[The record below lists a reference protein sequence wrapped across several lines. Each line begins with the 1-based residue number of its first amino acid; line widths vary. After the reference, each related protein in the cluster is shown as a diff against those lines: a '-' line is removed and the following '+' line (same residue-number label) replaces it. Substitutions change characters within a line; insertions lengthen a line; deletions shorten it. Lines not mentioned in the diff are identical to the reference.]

1 MEFWN
6 FHYELSVENELI
18 LMGFRIVIAHDRR
31 TELLKVLHV
40 GHTIVEK
47 TFRKA
52 RDVVFWPG
60 LTKDITDL
68 ILNCNIC
75 LESRNS
81 NPKIPLQTHEFLAN
95 KSFGMT

>member
-6 FHYELSVENELI
+6 FHYELSVENEII
-18 LMGFRIVIAHDRR
+18 LKGFRIVIAHDRR

-40 GHTIVEK
+40 GHTSVEK

-75 LESRNS
+75 LESRTLILRYLCRHMNFWQT
-81 NPKIPLQTHEFLAN
+81 NPLE
-95 KSFGMT
+95 